1 MESVILVLAIIV
13 VVVAVFLVHY
23 RPNEQPPM
31 TAEGFSMAASV
42 DPALMPACVSRSTD
56 AQSLLAQLEALNSD
70 GTDDTVAELRLL
82 LTKLCCMEADIA
94 TPSPGTYRTYGLQF
108 RTQQDIEPPATLV
121 GRCLANAVNSR
132 DIEIIID
139 KYTARGHVLLDRLK
153 MPSSATTEFD
163 AVVTRL
169 RVAMTSFCFIP
180 QPSMDHPTGA
190 RDMGFWEPANVAEL
204 STYDS
209 KVTQK

>member
-1 MESVILVLAIIV
+1 MEPVILVLAIIAV
-13 VVVAVFLVHY
+13 IVAVFLVHY
-23 RPNEQPPM
+23 RPSEQPPM

-56 AQSLLAQLEALNSD
+56 AQSLLARLENGATT
-70 GTDDTVAELRLL
+70 TDPDAVAELRLL

-94 TPSPGTYRTYGLQF
+94 SPSPGTYRTYGLQF

-139 KYTARGHVLLDRLK
+139 KFAGRGHLLLEQLK
-153 MPSSATTEFD
+153 LPSSATTEFD

-180 QPSMDHPTGA
+180 QPSLDHPTGA
-190 RDMGFWEPANVAEL
+190 RDMGYWEPTNVADL
-204 STYDS
+204 STY
-209 KVTQK
+209 